1 MSDPGSP
8 TLPADLLAVQ
18 ADDKLLDALR
28 GSNLLGLH
36 PEHPTAAAN
45 VTPDPENSDVRL
57 TQMLVALRDDVDTE
71 PAPQLVDVDTAR
83 TIVRAR
89 RSFAGRIVAAVRWLL
104 GGVR

>member
-57 TQMLVALRDDVDTE
+57 TQILVAWRDDVDPE
-71 PAPQLVDVDTAR
+71 PAPQLVDVDTALA
-83 TIVRAR
+83 IVHPR
-89 RSFAGRIVAAVRWLL
+89 RPLAGRTAATIRWLL
-104 GGVR
+104 GGAR